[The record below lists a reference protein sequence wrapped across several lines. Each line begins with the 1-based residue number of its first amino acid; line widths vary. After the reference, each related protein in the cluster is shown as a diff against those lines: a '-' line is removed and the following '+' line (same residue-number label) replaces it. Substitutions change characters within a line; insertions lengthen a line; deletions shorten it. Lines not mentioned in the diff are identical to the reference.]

1 MYHERT
7 KDEIRSRRMRR
18 VIAALVALVI
28 VLAIAWG
35 VLAFQESAREQA
47 AVAIRESILSTAMQC
62 YAIEGSY
69 PSSLKHLED
78 VYGLAV
84 NHGDYVINYE
94 WFADNVPPSVAVTAR

>member
-78 VYGLAV
+78 VYGLTV
-84 NHGDYVINYE
+84 NHDDYVINYE